1 MKAEPEIRIIGA
13 HPLNV
18 SASLFET
25 VLYARYG
32 GLDDTP
38 EEQRR
43 AVQLTRAE
51 LDRAVLFEVFV
62 ENRDD
67 RFSVD
72 HFGQPGSDQAAY
84 MERYLSP
91 DGLKVIGQWSQYKVP
106 DVEPLRMIFYL
117 HFVDAN
123 LPLRTSYG
131 DQAIPALTPMP
142 LPLLLIAGYD
152 PIGS

>member
-1 MKAEPEIRIIGA
+1 MNARPEIRILGA

-25 VLYARYG
+25 VLDARYG

-38 EEQRR
+38 EDHRR

-51 LDRAVLFEVFV
+51 LDGAVLFEVFV

-72 HFGQPGSDQAAY
+72 HFGQPGARIRPRTWSGI
-84 MERYLSP
+84 SP
-91 DGLKVIGQWSQYKVP
+91 W
-106 DVEPLRMIFYL
+106 M
-117 HFVDAN
+117 A
-123 LPLRTSYG
+123 
-131 DQAIPALTPMP
+131 
-142 LPLLLIAGYD
+142 
-152 PIGS
+152 

>member
-1 MKAEPEIRIIGA
+1 M
-13 HPLNV
+13 
-18 SASLFET
+18 SAPLFET

-32 GLDDTP
+32 GLDDAP
-38 EEQRR
+38 EEHER

-51 LDRAVLFEVFV
+51 LERTVLFEVLV
-62 ENRDD
+62 NNRDE

-131 DQAIPALTPMP
+131 DQTIPTLTPTP
-142 LPLLLIAGYD
+142 LHLLLLAGYD